1 MTALV
6 NRSREEGAELRPF
19 TGLEVFENLLAKSS
33 LIASTLYGE
42 VEIIAGESGQL
53 NGLSVD
59 KVGYRLKLG
68 ISLSE
73 MATLCQDF
81 GLNAEQIDLVVLVR
95 DQKYS
100 TLHEAEILKVLNG
113 SKLDSEVILVARD
126 DPRSRLMTNRYTGFE
141 FETFLILNSDVAPRA
156 LKPRRKGTILAQTKF
171 TMNISDKK
179 GGLKPYP
186 LTAQIRDDNE
196 LPNAVWL
203 WVSEESE
210 SLLEAVSL
218 KDAFKIYV
226 DEEILIL
233 MNRLSGPA
241 RSFALQTIIAPA
253 LAQIVRSTSAE
264 LSLPLNIDFKFNG
277 NGPAV
282 LKLLFKKFRKVKA
295 SINHEEFIE
304 ILRDKPSHAVAY
316 SLAQTTGPAGSKSDI
331 KKWINDLIG
340 ENDVPS
346 P

>member
-19 TGLEVFENLLAKSS
+19 TGLEVFENLLARSS

-42 VEIIAGESGQL
+42 IEIVAGGSGQL
-53 NGLSVD
+53 GGLSVD
-59 KVGYRLKLG
+59 KVGYRLKFE
-68 ISLSE
+68 INLSE
-73 MATLCQDF
+73 MATLCQGF

-113 SKLDSEVILVARD
+113 SELGSEVILVARD
-126 DPRSRLMTNRYTGFE
+126 HPRSRLMTNRYTGFE
-141 FETFLILNSDVAPRA
+141 FETFLILNSDVSPRP

-171 TMNISDKK
+171 TVNILDKK

-203 WVSEESE
+203 WVEEQNE

-218 KDAFKIYV
+218 RDAFKIYV

-233 MNRLSGPA
+233 VNRLSGPA

-264 LSLPLNIDFKFNG
+264 LSLPLNIDFKFDG
-277 NGPAV
+277 NGSAV
-282 LKLLFKKFRKVKA
+282 LKLLFKKFQKVNA
-295 SINHEEFIE
+295 SINYEEFIE
-304 ILRDKPSHAVAY
+304 ILRDKPSHAVSY
-316 SLAQTTGPAGSKSDI
+316 SLAQTTGLAGTRSDV
-331 KKWINDLIG
+331 KKWINELIG

>member
-19 TGLEVFENLLAKSS
+19 TGLEVFESLLAGSS

-42 VEIIAGESGQL
+42 IEIIARGSGQL

-68 ISLSE
+68 VSLSE
-73 MATLCQDF
+73 VATLCQGF
-81 GLNAEQIDLVVLVR
+81 GLNVEQIDLVVIVR

-113 SKLDSEVILVARD
+113 SGLSSEVILVARD
-126 DPRSRLMTNRYTGFE
+126 DPRSRVMTNRYTGFE
-141 FETFLILNSDVAPRA
+141 FETFLILNSDVSPRP

-171 TMNISDKK
+171 TVNILDKK

-186 LTAQIRDDNE
+186 LTAQVRDDNE

-203 WVSEESE
+203 WVDEQSE

-218 KDAFKIYV
+218 RDAFKIYV

-264 LSLPLNIDFKFNG
+264 LSLPLNIDFKFDG
-277 NGPAV
+277 NGSAV
-282 LKLLFKKFRKVKA
+282 LKLLFKKFQKVNA
-295 SINHEEFIE
+295 SINYEEFIE
-304 ILRDKPSHAVAY
+304 ILRDKPSHAVSY
-316 SLAQTTGPAGSKSDI
+316 SLAQTTGLAGTRSDV
-331 KKWINDLIG
+331 KKWINELIG

>member
-1 MTALV
+1 MSALV

-19 TGLEVFENLLAKSS
+19 IGLEVFEDLLARTD

-42 VEIIAGESGQL
+42 VEIIAGGSGQL

-68 ISLSE
+68 VGSSE
-73 MATLCQDF
+73 IATLCQNF
-81 GLNAEQIDLVVLVR
+81 GLKEEQIDLVVIVR
-95 DQKYS
+95 DQESS

-113 SKLDSEVILVARD
+113 SGLGSEVVLVARD
-126 DPRSRLMTNRYTGFE
+126 GPRSRLMTNRYTGFE
-141 FETFLILNSDVAPRA
+141 FEVFLVLNSDVSPRP

-171 TMNISDKK
+171 TVNILDKK
-179 GGLKPYP
+179 SGLKPYP
-186 LTAQIRDDNE
+186 LTAQVREDNE
-196 LPNAVWL
+196 LPNGVWL
-203 WVSEESE
+203 WVEEQSE

-218 KDAFKIYV
+218 NDAFRIYV

-253 LAQIVRSTSAE
+253 FAQIARSISAE
-264 LSLPLNIDFKFNG
+264 LSLPLNIDFKFDG
-277 NGPAV
+277 NGSAV
-282 LKLLFKKFRKVKA
+282 LKLLFKKFQKVKA

-304 ILRDKPSHAVAY
+304 ILRNKPSHAVAY

-331 KKWINDLIG
+331 KRWINDLIG
-340 ENDVPS
+340 ENDVPA

>member
-1 MTALV
+1 MSALV

-19 TGLEVFENLLAKSS
+19 TGLEVFESLLAGSS

-42 VEIIAGESGQL
+42 VEVIANGSGQI

-73 MATLCQDF
+73 MVTLCQGF
-81 GLNAEQIDLVVLVR
+81 GLNVEQIDLVVIVR
-95 DQKYS
+95 DQKSS

-113 SKLDSEVILVARD
+113 SEFNSEVIIVARD
-126 DPRSRLMTNRYTGFE
+126 HPRSRLMTNRYTGFE
-141 FETFLILNSDVAPRA
+141 FETFLILNSDVLPRA
-156 LKPRRKGTILAQTKF
+156 LKPRRKGTILAQSKF
-171 TMNISDKK
+171 VINILDKK

-186 LTAQIRDDNE
+186 LTAQVRDENE

-203 WVSEESE
+203 WVEEQSE
-210 SLLEAVSL
+210 SLLEAASL
-218 KDAFKIYV
+218 RDAFRIYV

-233 MNRLSGPA
+233 INRLSGPA
-241 RSFALQTIIAPA
+241 RSFAIQTIIASA
-253 LAQIVRSTSAE
+253 FAQIVRSTSAE
-264 LSLPLNIDFKFNG
+264 LGLPLNIDFKFDG
-277 NGPAV
+277 NDSAV
-282 LKLLFKKFRKVKA
+282 LKLLFKKFQKVKS

-304 ILRDKPSHAVAY
+304 ILRNKPSHAVAY
-316 SLAQTTGPAGSKSDI
+316 ALAQTTGPAGTRSDV
-331 KKWINDLIG
+331 KKWINELIG

>member
-19 TGLEVFENLLAKSS
+19 TGLEDFEKLLAESS

-42 VEIIAGESGQL
+42 VGIIAGGSGQL

-68 ISLSE
+68 IGLSE
-73 MATLCQDF
+73 IATFCREFDLKV
-81 GLNAEQIDLVVLVR
+81 EQIDLVVIVR
-95 DQKYS
+95 DQKSS

-113 SKLDSEVILVARD
+113 SEFDSDVIILARD
-126 DPRSRLMTNRYTGFE
+126 HPRSRLMTNRYTGFE
-141 FETFLILNSDVAPRA
+141 FETFLILNSDVSPRP

-171 TMNISDKK
+171 TVNILDKK
-179 GGLKPYP
+179 SGLKPYP
-186 LTAQIRDDNE
+186 LTAQVREDNE

-203 WVSEESE
+203 WVEEQSE

-218 KDAFKIYV
+218 KDAFRIYV

-253 LAQIVRSTSAE
+253 LAQIVRSISAE
-264 LSLPLNIDFKFNG
+264 LSLPLNIDFKFDG
-277 NGPAV
+277 NGSAV
-282 LKLLFKKFRKVKA
+282 LKLLFKKFQKVKA

-304 ILRDKPSHAVAY
+304 ILRNKPSHAVAY
-316 SLAQTTGPAGSKSDI
+316 SLSQTTGSDGSKSDI

>member
-1 MTALV
+1 VSALV

-19 TGLEVFENLLAKSS
+19 TGLEVFENLLAGSS

-42 VEIIAGESGQL
+42 VEISARGSGQL

-68 ISLSE
+68 LGLSE

-81 GLNAEQIDLVVLVR
+81 GLKIEQIDLVVIVR
-95 DQKYS
+95 DQKSS

-113 SKLDSEVILVARD
+113 SGLSSEVILVARD

-141 FETFLILNSDVAPRA
+141 FEAFLILNSDVLPRP
-156 LKPRRKGTILAQTKF
+156 LKPRRRGTILAQTKF
-171 TMNISDKK
+171 TVNILDKK

-186 LTAQIRDDNE
+186 LTAQVREDNE

-203 WVSEESE
+203 WVDEESE

-218 KDAFKIYV
+218 KDAFSIYV
-226 DEEILIL
+226 DEEVLIL
-233 MNRLSGPA
+233 MNRLAGSA
-241 RSFALQTIIAPA
+241 RSFALQTIIASA
-253 LAQIVRSTSAE
+253 LAQIVRSMSAE
-264 LSLPLNIDFKFNG
+264 LSLPLHTDFKFDG
-277 NGPAV
+277 NGSAV
-282 LKLLFKKFRKVKA
+282 LKLLFKKFQKVKA
-295 SINHEEFIE
+295 SITHEEFIE
-304 ILRDKPSHAVAY
+304 ILRNKPSHAVAY
-316 SLAQTTGPAGSKSDI
+316 TLAQTTGPAGSKSDI

-340 ENDVPS
+340 ENDVPAT
-346 P
+346 